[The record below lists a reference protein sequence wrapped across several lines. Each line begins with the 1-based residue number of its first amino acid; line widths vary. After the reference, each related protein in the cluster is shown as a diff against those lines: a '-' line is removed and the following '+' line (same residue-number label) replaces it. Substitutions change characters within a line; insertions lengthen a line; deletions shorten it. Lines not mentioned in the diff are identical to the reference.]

1 MDRIAILGM
10 GTVGLSIGLGLKR
23 AGLQETE
30 IVGADGDRRRLSK
43 ASRMGAVDR
52 TTGNLKSAVAGA
64 GLVVLDVPLSDTR
77 EVFEAVG
84 PGLDRGCVVT
94 DTGTVKSPVI
104 KMAEA
109 YLPDWASFV
118 GGHPLP
124 SRPLKAQ
131 EGAAPSVFEN
141 TDYCVVPA
149 ETAEPDAVRT
159 VVGMVEALGARPFFL
174 DPVEHDT
181 LVAAATN
188 LPALVSRALIKTATS
203 SASWRD
209 MSRLAASEFADVS
222 RPSSY
227 DPEDVAAECLAN
239 RDALLHWID
248 RFVAELSSFREQL
261 SEGSR
266 DLAEGFVHAREE
278 WSRWDA
284 GIVNKESPAE
294 IPSAAETMAGL
305 MVGRRLVGK
314 YRQIR
319 DAGRREPRERPW

>member
-10 GTVGLSIGLGLKR
+10 GPVGVSIGLGLRR

-30 IVGADGDRRRLSK
+30 IVGVDGDRRRLSK
-43 ASRMGAVDR
+43 ASRMEAVDR
-52 TTGNLKSAVAGA
+52 TTGSLKSAVAGA

-77 EVFEAVG
+77 DVLEAVG

-94 DTGTVKSPVI
+94 DTGTVKAPVM

-109 YLPDWASFV
+109 CLPDWASFV

-124 SRPLKAQ
+124 SRPLRDQ
-131 EGAAPSVFEN
+131 EDAAPSVFED

-174 DPVEHDT
+174 DPSEHDAW
-181 LVAAATN
+181 VAAAMN
-188 LPALVSRALIKTATS
+188 LPALVSRVLMNATTT

-227 DPEDVAAECLAN
+227 DPEDAAAECLAN

-248 RFVAELSSFREQL
+248 RFVDEVSSFREKL
-261 SEGSR
+261 NEGNR
-266 DLAEGFVHAREE
+266 DLADSFVHAWEE
-278 WSRWDA
+278 WSRWNA
-284 GIVNKESPAE
+284 GAADEDSPAE
-294 IPSAAETMAGL
+294 IQTAAETMAG
-305 MVGRRLVGK
+305 MVVGRRLVGK

-319 DAGRREPRERPW
+319 DAGRREPRNRSG